1 VTRRTQRA
9 AAATAV
15 AATLAG
21 WILGV
26 VLAVSDGQGF
36 GALFG
41 VGGVAFAVVGA
52 LVVWQRPENRLGP
65 LFCAGGVVLTL
76 LGAGGDYSRYAAV
89 HPAAGVPGG
98 VAISWLADAAAIP
111 TTALFAGII
120 PQLFPDGRVLS
131 RRWRPT
137 LWCGW
142 AFIAL
147 ATIGNAFMPQNLE
160 SVPGRMNPYAVPSL
174 RGVWSTMIAASA
186 PLGLVALVASI
197 VTLTLRWRR
206 SKGDERQQLKWFLG
220 AVALLPAPLILREA
234 ARDVSD
240 ALLSL
245 AFVVIPVS
253 LGVAVLRFR
262 LYNLN
267 LVVRR
272 AAAYAVVSAVV
283 AGFYLGIVAAVQAG
297 VGRDASPGEH
307 VIAAVAAAALFQP
320 LRGLV
325 QSVIDQVF
333 YGDRLRPYEVMNRIG
348 RQLEHAVVPGN
359 VLPGVV
365 TAVSDALRVPY
376 VAVELDEASR
386 GSWVA
391 AEHGRR
397 PDHVETFSLTYQADA
412 VGRLL
417 VAPRTVG
424 QPLEPVDRQ
433 LLADLARH
441 VGVAAHAVKATLALQ
456 RSRADLITAR
466 EEERRRLRR
475 ELHEG
480 LGPTLAGVALG
491 LGAARAQLRT
501 SPERADALLATL
513 VSQAEQ
519 AIADIRRVVYGLRPP
534 ALDELGLVRAL
545 QLHAQQLTATAPA
558 LSVDVEVSGDTAQR
572 LPAAVEVAAFRIAS
586 EALSNVVRHADATTC
601 AVELS
606 LNGALEIVV
615 TDDGRG
621 LPADH
626 HAGVGVTGMRE
637 RADELGG
644 TLTITSSDGKG
655 TVVRARLPIVTAP

>member
-1 VTRRTQRA
+1 M
-9 AAATAV
+9 AV

-26 VLAVSDGQGF
+26 VLAVSDGHGF
-36 GALFG
+36 GAAFG

-52 LVVWQRPENRLGP
+52 LVVWQRPENRLGS
-65 LFCAGGVVLTL
+65 LFCAGGVVVTL
-76 LGAGGDYSRYAAV
+76 LGAGGGYARYAAA
-89 HPAAGVPGG
+89 HPTVGLPGG
-98 VAISWLADAAAIP
+98 VAVSWLADAAAIP

-131 RRWRPT
+131 TRWRPT

-147 ATIGNAFMPQNLE
+147 ATIGNALMPQQLE
-160 SVPGRMNPYAVPSL
+160 SVPGRANPYAVPAL
-174 RGVWSTMIAASA
+174 RGVWSTMIAVSA
-186 PLGLVALVASI
+186 PLGLIALVASL

-220 AVALLPAPLILREA
+220 AVALLPVPLLLHDA
-234 ARDVSD
+234 ARDLSD

-262 LYNLN
+262 LYNLD

-272 AAAYAVVSAVV
+272 AAAYAVVSAVI
-283 AGFYLGIVAAVQAG
+283 AGIYLGIVAGVEAG
-297 VGRDASPGEH
+297 VGRDASSAEH

-325 QSVIDQVF
+325 QRVIDQVF

-348 RQLEHAVVPGN
+348 RQLEHAVVPEN

-365 TAVSDALRVPY
+365 AAVSDALRVPY
-376 VAVELDEASR
+376 VAVELDEALR

-397 PDHVETFSLTYQADA
+397 PDHVETFSLTYQADT

-417 VAPRTVG
+417 VAPRAAG
-424 QPLEPVDRQ
+424 RPLEPVDRQ
-433 LLADLARH
+433 LLADLTRH

-501 SPERADALLATL
+501 SPQDADALLATL
-513 VSQAEQ
+513 AGQAEQ

-545 QLHAQQLTATAPA
+545 QLHAEQLTLTSPS
-558 LSVDVEVSGDTAQR
+558 LSVDVEVSGDMAQR

-606 LNGALEIVV
+606 LNGALEVVV

-621 LPADH
+621 LPTDH

-644 TLTITSSDGKG
+644 TLTITSSDGRG
-655 TVVRARLPIVTAP
+655 TVVRARLPIVEAP